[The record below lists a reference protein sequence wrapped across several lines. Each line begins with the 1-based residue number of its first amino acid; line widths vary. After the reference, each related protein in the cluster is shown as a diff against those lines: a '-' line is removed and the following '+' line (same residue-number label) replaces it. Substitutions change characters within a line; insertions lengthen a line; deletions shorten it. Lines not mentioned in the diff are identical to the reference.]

1 MKLGIN
7 NREIKNYLN
16 FQKISTIPKTKRIK
30 KISDAKKPIKK
41 YPNTKNIKNPLN
53 KAVFVNIEDNK
64 KL

>member
-1 MKLGIN
+1 M
-7 NREIKNYLN
+7 N

-41 YPNTKNIKNPLN
+41 YPNTKNIKNFLN